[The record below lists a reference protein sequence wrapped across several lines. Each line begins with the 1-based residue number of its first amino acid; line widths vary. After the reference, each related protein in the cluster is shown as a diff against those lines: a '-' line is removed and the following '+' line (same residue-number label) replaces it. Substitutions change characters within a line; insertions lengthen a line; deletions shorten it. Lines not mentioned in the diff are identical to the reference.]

1 MLTRKKMIKQLMFT
15 TLVIINATVALAADV
30 VSDVETTR
38 FGRYQNSDIHYVW
51 VSSGVVPACQ
61 TANIGNPTLF
71 FSEKAVGGKSL
82 LAVFLLAVT
91 ANKKVD
97 IQVNGC
103 EIVEVYYR

>member
-1 MLTRKKMIKQLMFT
+1 MIKSLIAVMLTAM
-15 TLVIINATVALAADV
+15 NATAVLAADV
-30 VSDVETTR
+30 VSDVEITR
-38 FGRYQNSDIHYVW
+38 FGSYQNSDIHYVW

-61 TANIGNPTLF
+61 TANPGNPTLF
-71 FSEKAVGGKSL
+71 FSEKAIGGKSL

-91 ANKKVD
+91 TKKKVD